1 MNRRGLD
8 PEPKLYPARRWSL
21 PAGRTLLRAVV
32 VAALLG
38 LAAAM
43 LYLDPPTGAP
53 PACPAAPAT
62 PTPVGRLAVPAGLV
76 GLPVALAEPA
86 AAAVVRPGDRVDL
99 MARPGTGQVIAEGAL
114 VLEAIGADP
123 APALYL
129 ALDELQAKAML
140 RAGSAVRFDV
150 IVRPQ

>member
-1 MNRRGLD
+1 MNRHGLD
-8 PEPKLYPARRWSL
+8 PEPRLHPARRWSL

-32 VAALLG
+32 VTALLG

-43 LYLDPPTGAP
+43 LYLDPPPGAP
-53 PACPAAPAT
+53 PSCPAAPAT
-62 PTPVGRLAVPAGLV
+62 TAPVGRLAVPAGLV

-99 MARPGTGQVIAEGAL
+99 VARPGSGQLIAHGAL

-129 ALDELQAKAML
+129 AMDEPQARAVL
-140 RAGSAVRFDV
+140 RAGSEVRFDV